1 MADTASHAPQL
12 RELGDFLRTQR
23 NSLDPQGFGISA
35 GGTRGRVSGLRR
47 EEVAERA
54 CFSTDYYARIEQGR
68 LAPSAPVLEALMR
81 VLELDEDQVDYVS
94 RLVEHAMHVA
104 VAPRA
109 TTVRR
114 SGGRQRVRPQL
125 QRVLDQLTKT
135 PAIVLGPR
143 TDILAWNDLAERVYL
158 KFSELPPREL
168 NYVRL
173 IFTNARMRA
182 LFEDW
187 ESVAQACVAILRR
200 EAASSPDDPALAT
213 LVGELTMADEQFGR
227 WWATRNVERQDFGT
241 KVLHHPAVGELVLDW
256 DIFRYQSSPEQQ
268 LVIQSV
274 EEGSPTQERLSRLLD
289 LP

>member
-35 GGTRGRVSGLRR
+35 GGTRRRVSGLRR

-54 CFSTDYYARIEQGR
+54 CISTDYYARIEQGR